1 MIELLTLCILIIIS
15 RIAYGTIFSLAL
27 FVGAV
32 VSVYLTDLNI
42 TMIVAVSVVVI
53 FSILKYKKI
62 RVELLGILEKI
73 PYSKRGK

>member
-1 MIELLTLCILIIIS
+1 MIELLILCILIIIS

-32 VSVYLTDLNI
+32 VFVYLTDLNI

-62 RVELLGILEKI
+62 RVELLGILEKYNI
-73 PYSKRGK
+73 HL